1 MNREPI
7 TSQTILKRKFEELLN
22 EFDELKARVA
32 AIEAR
37 KPGRPKNAERTDPN
51 SSD

>member
-1 MNREPI
+1 M
-7 TSQTILKRKFEELLN
+7 KRMFEQLLDD
-22 EFDELKARVA
+22 FDELTKRVA
-32 AIEAR
+32 ALEAR

>member
-7 TSQTILKRKFEELLN
+7 TSQTILKRQFEALLDA
-22 EFDELKARVA
+22 FDELEKRVA

-37 KPGRPKNAERTDPN
+37 KPGRPKNAERTDPI